1 MLYPRVT
8 YQGPAH
14 PAVEVHAGVIATFHN
29 VELNSG
35 RLWRGDNGAGRI
47 RSSDRHPR
55 RSRSVR
61 AGSPKRPPSL
71 NEAAHKLYR
80 DQ

>member
-14 PAVEVHAGVIATFHN
+14 PAVEVQAGVTATLHS

-35 RLWRGDNGAGRI
+35 RVWRGDAGAGRI
-47 RSSDRHPR
+47 RISDRHPR
-55 RSRSVR
+55 LSRSVH
-61 AGSPKRPPSL
+61 AGSPKRRHSL
-71 NEAAHKLYR
+71 NEAAHKLYG